1 MKALILNSGL
11 GKRMGSLTQHH
22 PKCMTEIDEGET
34 ILSRQLKSLL
44 SCGIDEVII
53 TTGYYDEVLKDYVD
67 SLKLPLK
74 LRYVLSD
81 KYATTNYI
89 YSIYRAREYL
99 HDDIVLMHGDL
110 VYEVEIL
117 KEMLS
122 SNKSLMTI
130 SSTLPLPEK
139 DFKAVIEDH
148 KIIKVGIDCF
158 ENALAAQPL
167 YKLNQKDWEIW
178 LKEII
183 VFCENE
189 KTSVYAENALNEV
202 SRLMDLEGIDVLDRL
217 CGEIDNPID
226 LDIISKR
233 VKEEQHD

>member
-1 MKALILNSGL
+1 
-11 GKRMGSLTQHH
+11 MGSLTQHH
-22 PKCMTEIDEGET
+22 PKCMTEIFEEET
-34 ILSRQLKSLL
+34 ILSRQLKSLV
-44 SCGIDEVII
+44 SCGIDEIII
-53 TTGYYDEVLKDYVD
+53 TTGYYDEVLKDYVA

-74 LRYVLSD
+74 LRYVHSD

-89 YSIYRAREYL
+89 YSIYMAQAYL

-122 SNKSLMTI
+122 SNQSLMTV

-139 DFKAVIEDH
+139 DFKAVIENN
-148 KIIKVGIDCF
+148 KIVKVGIDCF

-167 YKLNQKDWEIW
+167 YKLNQKDWEVW

-183 VFCENE
+183 VFCEND

-202 SRLMDLEGIDVLDRL
+202 SRLMDLEGMDVLYRL

-226 LDIISKR
+226 LEIIKNR
-233 VKEEQHD
+233 VKEEHHD

>member
-1 MKALILNSGL
+1 MA
-11 GKRMGSLTQHH
+11 
-22 PKCMTEIDEGET
+22 
-34 ILSRQLKSLL
+34 
-44 SCGIDEVII
+44 
-53 TTGYYDEVLKDYVD
+53 
-67 SLKLPLK
+67 SLKLPLN
-74 LRYVLSD
+74 LLYVHSD

-89 YSIYRAREYL
+89 YSIYMAQAYL

-122 SNKSLMTI
+122 SNQSLMTV

-139 DFKAVIEDH
+139 DFKAVIENN
-148 KIIKVGIDCF
+148 KIVKVGIDCF

-167 YKLNQKDWEIW
+167 YKLNQKDWEVW

-183 VFCENE
+183 VFCEND

-202 SRLMDLEGIDVLDRL
+202 SRLMDLEGMDVLYRL

-226 LDIISKR
+226 LEIIKNR
-233 VKEEQHD
+233 VKEEHHD